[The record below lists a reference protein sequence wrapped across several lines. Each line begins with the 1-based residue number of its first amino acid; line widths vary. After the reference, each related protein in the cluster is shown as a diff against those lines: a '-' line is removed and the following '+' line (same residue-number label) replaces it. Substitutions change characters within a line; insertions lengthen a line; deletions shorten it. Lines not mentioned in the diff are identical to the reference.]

1 MSDFADVLDTLIPLV
16 GGAIVDKAK
25 DEITKLSE
33 DADDPTKQIVFAL
46 MAEAVGELGEDG
58 LDIAEAEIKR
68 LLNGRT
74 PDLDWA
80 SPRTASDAVAL
91 LQNAERGRKKKAKAA
106 IQKAGK
112 VFGSIGA
119 LFFKAAVS
127 GALGGK

>member
-16 GGAIVDKAK
+16 GGALVDKAK

-68 LLNGRT
+68 LLNGRSA
-74 PDLDWA
+74 DLDWA

-91 LQNAERGRKKKAKAA
+91 LQNAERDHKEKAKAA
-106 IQKAGK
+106 IAKAGK
-112 VFGSIGA
+112 VFGTVGA
-119 LFFKAAVS
+119 LFFKAAVT
-127 GALGGK
+127 GALGK

>member
-16 GGAIVDKAK
+16 GGALVDKAK

-68 LLNGRT
+68 LLNGRSA
-74 PDLDWA
+74 DLDWA

-91 LQNAERGRKKKAKAA
+91 LQNAERDHKKKAKAA
-106 IQKAGK
+106 IAKAGK
-112 VFGSIGA
+112 VFGTVGA
-119 LFFKAAVS
+119 LFFKAAVT
-127 GALGGK
+127 GALGK

>member
-1 MSDFADVLDTLIPLV
+1 MSDFSDVLDTLIPLV
-16 GGAIVDKAK
+16 GDVLVDKAK
-25 DEITKLSE
+25 NEITKLSE

-91 LQNAERGRKKKAKAA
+91 LQNAERGRKKKAKTA
-106 IQKAGK
+106 ITKAGK
-112 VFGSIGA
+112 VFGVIGA

-127 GALGGK
+127 GALNK